1 MTWASEATTAR
12 REKSNGPSRGP
23 SNEKTG
29 LGQPGCRTLTGNM
42 GQSERRRYER

>member
-12 REKSNGPSRGP
+12 REKSNDP